1 VFSILEHIANR
12 PFGANKIVL
21 SLNPVTELGSCYRT
35 GWRETRHYPARLPG
49 HTITQDAARMEHA
62 NRSRATMVYMDK
74 GRHPK
79 VVRTWMTD
87 KIRKAMSAQ
96 RRVPT
101 VPRKPEP
108 HNNT

>member
-1 VFSILEHIANR
+1 
-12 PFGANKIVL
+12 
-21 SLNPVTELGSCYRT
+21 
-35 GWRETRHYPARLPG
+35 
-49 HTITQDAARMEHA
+49 
-62 NRSRATMVYMDK
+62 MVYMDK

-96 RRVPT
+96 KRPLA